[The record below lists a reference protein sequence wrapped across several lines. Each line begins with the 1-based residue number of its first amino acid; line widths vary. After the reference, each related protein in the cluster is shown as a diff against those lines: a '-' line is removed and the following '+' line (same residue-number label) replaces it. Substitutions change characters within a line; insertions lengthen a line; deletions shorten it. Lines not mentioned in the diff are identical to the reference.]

1 MSTPTRHYNVRFIR
15 TQRGMDIPVVD
26 NYLFVAKDKERR
38 RHRCKTRTCNA
49 TILLHTGT
57 GGTYYEQLPLH
68 IHPPHDELIKDMEHK
83 NSMKTLARAAG
94 NRSVATR
101 TIASGVRE
109 NDASTRRLSSD
120 LRFIR
125 RARQGNRAPMSPMD
139 ITFDDESARFVL
151 YKSVNNDVI
160 IFGDVAMIENATHV
174 SHISIDGTFSRC
186 PKTHFQ
192 LLTCHAVCW
201 NGYAFPFA
209 FALLPNKRHTQHTK

>member
-1 MSTPTRHYNVRFIR
+1 MSSGFHNISPMSTPTRHYNVRFIR

-68 IHPPHDELIKDMEHK
+68 NHPPHDELIKDMEHK

-125 RARQGNRAPMSPMD
+125 RARQWNRAPTSPMD
-139 ITFDDESARFVL
+139 TLSTTKAL
-151 YKSVNNDVI
+151 
-160 IFGDVAMIENATHV
+160 AL
-174 SHISIDGTFSRC
+174 FSTS
-186 PKTHFQ
+186 PSTTTSLFLVTSQ
-192 LLTCHAVCW
+192 
-201 NGYAFPFA
+201 
-209 FALLPNKRHTQHTK
+209 